1 MISVYDVGNDNYDRI
16 GNAVLCPISGK
27 ITQIAGGNYSL
38 SMVHPLD
45 PDWKWTHL
53 VPGAIVKVPVPK
65 ETIENSFSGFDAD
78 IYKTNTTAD
87 LREEPSAPQTIS
99 YPAWDINANY
109 SVGDKVSNSG
119 KNWQC
124 TYFDE
129 TSQWAS
135 INPPNC
141 NWWKQI
147 ASSTSGAAALVTLPA
162 GTELYFVEEY
172 DTTWYKMSTYY
183 GLEGYILKS
192 QVTFDRHVS
201 ASENLP
207 RVITEQLFRIQE
219 PSIDDDA
226 QTVTVTGQH
235 VSYDLAGTLI
245 SDVNIG
251 QAAPAMAIGRMM
263 DGLMIP
269 YRGTIATNLTSSA
282 NGTYSGNLKG
292 KNGIFALLD
301 PDKGIVAA
309 FDAKFTRDNWDLFV
323 MAKTDRNLGFHLT
336 YGRNVRGISW
346 KRSDTSLVTRVVP
359 VAKDEGGAE
368 LYLPEMWVDSTRI
381 NNYPV
386 IKMEYLK
393 VNGQVGKD
401 DGTGTDTVWTESDL
415 LDYMRDKAGERF
427 SIDKAD
433 LIQEEVSIQIE
444 MLGDAAEYAWLK
456 SLEDV
461 LLYDII
467 TVSNPDIGLETEL
480 RVTEIEF
487 DIIKEKI
494 TGLKVSNVPNTAKRT
509 ITGYNVQNN
518 SITPAKLTDEVT
530 DSIVSQVQ
538 GMIPEYSD
546 PNASRTS
553 KTPNT
558 KTTDG
563 YVLKGDGNN
572 SKVWATDDQGNP
584 AWRNAGGYVSD
595 NDPTLAWGTQSKVG
609 TVNGTDLHVTMPAN
623 PDTWRPV
630 VDGLTST
637 SATDSL
643 SANQGR
649 ILNNKILKPI
659 TITIDPV
666 TNANG
671 NYTHTTTD
679 SRITEDLKAIDIELG
694 TPETFLAPITIST
707 ANGSITLTCS
717 NAVGSSTVT
726 VTLVHTQPIDGGQN
740 VPSGV
745 TSTEFDILAGRIG
758 ALSTLDTTVKTDLV
772 SAINEVNGNIPNRLV
787 LALDTV
793 TNTSGAYSHS
803 TSDNR
808 VTADMKAIDI
818 EVGTPATFRAPITVT
833 TGNGTVTLSC
843 PDVVGSSTVTVT
855 LITI

>member
-45 PDWKWTHL
+45 PDGKWTHL

-78 IYKTNTTAD
+78 IYKTNATAD
-87 LREEPSAPQTIS
+87 LREGPSAPQTIS

-141 NWWKQI
+141 SWWKQI

-162 GTELYFVEEY
+162 GTELYFVEDY
-172 DTTWYKMSTYY
+172 NTTWYKMSTYY

-245 SDVNIG
+245 SDVDIG

-269 YRGTIATNLTSSA
+269 YRGTIATNLTSGA
-282 NGTYSGNLKG
+282 NGTYSGKLKG

-323 MAKTDRNLGFHLT
+323 MAKTDRNLGFRLT

-368 LYLPEMWVDSTRI
+368 LYLPEMWVDSSRI

-444 MLGDAAEYAWLK
+444 MLGDSAEYAWLK

-467 TVSNPDIGLETEL
+467 MVSNPDIGLETEL

-487 DIIKEKI
+487 DIVKEKI
-494 TGLKVSNVPNTAKRT
+494 TGLKVSNVPNAAKRT

-530 DSIVSQVQ
+530 DGIVSQVH
-538 GMIPEYSD
+538 GMIPEYS
-546 PNASRTS
+546 
-553 KTPNT
+553 
-558 KTTDG
+558 
-563 YVLKGDGNN
+563 
-572 SKVWATDDQGNP
+572 
-584 AWRNAGGYVSD
+584 
-595 NDPTLAWGTQSKVG
+595 
-609 TVNGTDLHVTMPAN
+609 N

-630 VDGLTST
+630 QDNLNSTST
-637 SATDSL
+637 TDAL
-643 SANQGR
+643 SANQGKV
-649 ILNNKILKPI
+649 LNDALQNIRANIAYIEDGTTYSRAYEVGQHVLRNGNIYRMKADVSSGATINENNHMIIITMGVIDSMGPVNLGTITTLSDLENTIPGMFASLKP
-659 TITIDPV
+659 
-666 TNANG
+666 NQMREC
-671 NYTHTTTD
+671 Y
-679 SRITEDLKAIDIELG
+679 
-694 TPETFLAPITIST
+694 F
-707 ANGSITLTCS
+707 S
-717 NAVGSSTVT
+717 NAGSSFGLFQWTGVWT
-726 VTLVHTQPIDGGQN
+726 GYAQRMNNSSNIFVHFIMISNTA
-740 VPSGV
+740 
-745 TSTEFDILAGRIG
+745 EFI
-758 ALSTLDTTVKTDLV
+758 
-772 SAINEVNGNIPNRLV
+772 EVNGFIGGTLRQWKKP
-787 LALDTV
+787 
-793 TNTSGAYSHS
+793 AYQ
-803 TSDNR
+803 
-808 VTADMKAIDI
+808 
-818 EVGTPATFRAPITVT
+818 
-833 TGNGTVTLSC
+833 
-843 PDVVGSSTVTVT
+843 
-855 LITI
+855 